1 MEAGV
6 RPKRT
11 TMKGSRELRNKSFH
25 YLLEAG
31 RLLFGSGFDL
41 CHPSGPHIFFIHE
54 SVAQHSDKQRT
65 VALTT
70 CSQHG
75 VIGWVWRMQ

>member
-1 MEAGV
+1 MEA
-6 RPKRT
+6 RQKLEYDR
-11 TMKGSRELRNKSFH
+11 RDNNKSFH

-31 RLLFGSGFDL
+31 RLLFRSGFGL
-41 CHPSGPHIFFIHE
+41 CHPSAHIAFVIHE
-54 SVAQHSDKQRT
+54 SVAQHSDKQHT

-75 VIGWVWRMQ
+75 IGGWVWHMQ